1 MKDEPEGEPD
11 ELTTIAEAIA
21 DGVPVAWDEVDQ
33 RASGAEAAATLE
45 TLRDLERI
53 AAAQR
58 QIGVEH
64 DHTVDDGAG
73 RTRGAPGPPGKR

>member
-33 RASGAEAAATLE
+33 RATGAETAATLE
-45 TLRDLERI
+45 KLRDLERI

-64 DHTVDDGAG
+64 DHTVDAGTG
-73 RTRGAPGPPGKR
+73 RTREGPGPPDKG